1 MSPKSA
7 KRSSPPFD
15 RTQGLRINYNLP
27 EIENRLEKFIYEVE
41 NESRL
46 VRAGLKEKAET
57 VKIYQKYKDLFSREV
72 LEVVKNQIDQT
83 RGSSSLFGGSSDS
96 RRNREVRLEILE
108 RIYFTL
114 VSGII
119 GFKTANLDD
128 AIKTYFSKAKV
139 KIDSEELAYFQL
151 SPKIAKEPIF
161 IKREKYDDSA
171 EKVIVKINPK
181 QLAVLQEEI
190 RILKSLGFSGYLN
203 YYSQA
208 KKVDYADFFQI
219 VQKIKKET
227 DNLWEKTMSKVSQE
241 IFGKPFKNIRAC
253 HLLYLRSMSLY
264 DNFYPKEKVVA
275 VFLEFTKGLG
285 LFDLLS
291 TVNID
296 DKNRP
301 SKNPRAWCSWP
312 KPPEEVHLQIKPIG
326 GEQDFEAMLHEGGH
340 ALHGAGIFKSLP
352 FAFRNISRSNAL
364 TETYA
369 FILEDL
375 VFDPLWLSSFLNV
388 SAYTAE
394 RIKKH
399 AYFVNLMLLRR
410 YLGKFSYEYEMFS
423 KAELFKGPSLY
434 AKNLQS
440 TTGFVSQKT
449 NWLWDM
455 DSGFYSADYL
465 RAWIGAAQ
473 LKDCLTSRFGKEW
486 FLNRKAGTF
495 LRNLFSK
502 GLQDELEEVVAR
514 MGYKPFDISFLIK
527 GYKEVLD

>member
-27 EIENRLEKFIYEVE
+27 EIENRLEKFIYDVE

-296 DKNRP
+296 DKNKFICKLNRLAASRILKRCFTKAGMLFMEP
-301 SKNPRAWCSWP
+301 EFSSLCLLLSGIFQGLTHSLKLTLLFWRIWFLIPYGFPLFLMSAHIRQRGSKNTR
-312 KPPEEVHLQIKPIG
+312 
-326 GEQDFEAMLHEGGH
+326 
-340 ALHGAGIFKSLP
+340 
-352 FAFRNISRSNAL
+352 
-364 TETYA
+364 
-369 FILEDL
+369 IL
-375 VFDPLWLSSFLNV
+375 S
-388 SAYTAE
+388 
-394 RIKKH
+394 I
-399 AYFVNLMLLRR
+399 
-410 YLGKFSYEYEMFS
+410 
-423 KAELFKGPSLY
+423 
-434 AKNLQS
+434 
-440 TTGFVSQKT
+440 
-449 NWLWDM
+449 
-455 DSGFYSADYL
+455 
-465 RAWIGAAQ
+465 
-473 LKDCLTSRFGKEW
+473 
-486 FLNRKAGTF
+486 
-495 LRNLFSK
+495 
-502 GLQDELEEVVAR
+502 
-514 MGYKPFDISFLIK
+514 
-527 GYKEVLD
+527 

>member
-1 MSPKSA
+1 MNP
-7 KRSSPPFD
+7 
-15 RTQGLRINYNLP
+15 RIDLQT
-27 EIENRLEKFIYEVE
+27 IENRLEKFIYEVE

-57 VKIYQKYKDLFSREV
+57 AKIYQKYKDLFSREV
-72 LEVVKNQIDQT
+72 LGLVKNQIDQLRESSRT
-83 RGSSSLFGGSSDS
+83 ISSSQ
-96 RRNREVRLEILE
+96 LEILE
-108 RIYFTL
+108 RIYFALTDGL
-114 VSGII
+114 ISY
-119 GFKTANLDD
+119 KTASLDD

-139 KIDSEELAYFQL
+139 KINGEELAYFQI

-161 IKREKYDDSA
+161 IKREKYDDAA
-171 EKVIVKINPK
+171 EKVIARVNPK
-181 QLAVLQEEI
+181 QLAVLKEEI
-190 RILKSLGFSGYLN
+190 RILKNLGFPGYLD

-208 KKVDYADFFQI
+208 KKMNYTNFFQI

-227 DNLWEKTMSKVSQE
+227 DNLWERTMPKVSQE
-241 IFGKPFKNIRAC
+241 IFGRTFKNIRAC
-253 HLLYLRSMSLY
+253 HLIYLRSMSLY

-369 FILEDL
+369 YILEDL
-375 VFDPLWLSSFLNV
+375 VFDPLWLSYFLNV
-388 SAYTAE
+388 SAFTAE
-394 RIKKH
+394 RIKKQ
-399 AYFVNLMLLRR
+399 AYFVNLMMLRR

-423 KAELFKGPSLY
+423 KNAILRGPILY
-434 AKNLQS
+434 SRNLES
-440 TTGFVSQKT
+440 STGFVTKKA
-449 NWLWDM
+449 NWLSDM

-473 LKDCLTSRFGKEW
+473 IKDYLMLRFGKKW
-486 FLNRKAGTF
+486 FLNKKAGKF
-495 LRNLFSK
+495 LRGLFSR
-502 GLQDELEEVVAR
+502 GVSDELEEVVAR
-514 MGYKPFDISFLIK
+514 LGYKAFDISFLIK